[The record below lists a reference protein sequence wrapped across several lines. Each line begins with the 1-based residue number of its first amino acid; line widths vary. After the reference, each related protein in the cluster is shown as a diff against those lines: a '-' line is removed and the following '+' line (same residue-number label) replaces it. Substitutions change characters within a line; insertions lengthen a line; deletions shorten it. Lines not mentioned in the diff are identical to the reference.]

1 MLFNGYYNDEGE
13 KVKCDL
19 ENASQKIGIPKK
31 TLDDYLKQIRE
42 ARKHGFDFNKNK
54 DKSIADLR
62 KFNKNN
68 KNKEKKDNNN
78 NNTGDCNNKDNDNES
93 LPLEEEI

>member
-1 MLFNGYYNDEGE
+1 MLFNGIYNEEGT
-13 KVKCDL
+13 KVKYDL
-19 ENASQKIGIPKK
+19 KNASLKIGIPKQ

-42 ARKHGFDFNKNK
+42 AREHGFDFNKNK
-54 DKSIADLR
+54 DKPIADLR

-68 KNKEKKDNNN
+68 KNKEKKDNNKIDDDN
-78 NNTGDCNNKDNDNES
+78 IKNNDNES